1 MSPATTIADPVSTM
15 PPPGQQPPT
24 QVTTAEK
31 KPPLPGLTG
40 IRTFLAVGILFFHY
54 TPPHA
59 TLIRPII
66 EAGFTYIGC
75 FLLISGFVLSY
86 NYAHRADSI
95 KPGRFYAAR
104 ASRLYPVYFMSL
116 VVSLSMLH
124 LEWLARPHAA
134 FFAGTF
140 LTLTLLQGWS
150 PTLATFWNTV
160 AWTLSTEAMLY
171 LAFPFII
178 RGRWWPRSA
187 RALFFLFLGCWA
199 CELILPITY
208 MALNPD
214 GLHNIDRYSSA
225 YWLRLYKYT
234 PLAYVPIF
242 MAGITL
248 GRLNNAITLSDRNRM
263 WMAFCAISFIL
274 VFFYFAV
281 PHLPYIL
288 LHGGLLTPVFATMI
302 LGLTGRH
309 WVSRAI
315 SWGPIG
321 TFGRASFCLYLL
333 HFNLWNILQTNHVA
347 THLHLAALEPW
358 FSYAAILGIAYLAFA
373 LVERPVQS
381 YLLTH
386 FVYKTA
392 PPRQASTPLG

>member
-1 MSPATTIADPVSTM
+1 MALRADTATVSAPLPV
-15 PPPGQQPPT
+15 
-24 QVTTAEK
+24 ER

-40 IRTFLAVGILFFHY
+40 IRTFLAIGILFFHY

-59 TLIRPII
+59 TYIRPII

-86 NYAHRADSI
+86 NYAHRADTL

-116 VVSLSMLH
+116 LVSLGMLRA
-124 LEWLARPHAA
+124 EWLSRSHEQ
-134 FFAGTF
+134 FWTGTV

-171 LAFPFII
+171 LAFPFLI
-178 RGRWWPRSA
+178 RGDWWPKSTRN
-187 RALFFLFLGCWA
+187 LLLLFLGLWC
-199 CELILPITY
+199 CELVLPITY

-214 GLHNIDRYSSA
+214 GLYHIDRYSSA
-225 YWLRLYKYT
+225 FWLRLYKYT

-242 MAGITL
+242 MAGVTL
-248 GRLNNAITLSDRNRM
+248 GRLNNTVHLSDRTRM
-263 WMAFCAISFIL
+263 WMAASTGVFIL
-274 VFFYFAV
+274 LVFYFAV
-281 PHLPYIL
+281 PHLPYVL
-288 LHGGLLTPVFATMI
+288 LHGGLLTPVFATLI

-321 TFGRASFCLYLL
+321 LFGRASFCLYLL
-333 HFNLWNILQTNHVA
+333 HFNLWNVLQEHHVA
-347 THLHLAALEPW
+347 EHLHLQATEPY
-358 FSYAAILGIAYLAFA
+358 FSYVAILLIAYLAYL
-373 LVERPVQS
+373 LVEKPVQG
-381 YLLTH
+381 YLLSH
-386 FVYKTA
+386 YVYKGA
-392 PPRQASTPLG
+392 APRQVQTPIG

>member
-1 MSPATTIADPVSTM
+1 MPSPT
-15 PPPGQQPPT
+15 PPHLLAPDR
-24 QVTTAEK
+24 

-40 IRTFLAVGILFFHY
+40 VRTFLAVGILFFHY

-59 TLIRPII
+59 TYIRPVI

-86 NYAHRADSI
+86 NYAHRADTI
-95 KPGRFYAAR
+95 KVGRFYAAR
-104 ASRLYPVYFMSL
+104 ASRLYPVYLMSL
-116 VVSLSMLH
+116 LVSLDMLH
-124 LEWLARPHAA
+124 AEWLARPHGQ
-134 FFAGTF
+134 FLAGSA

-178 RGRWWPRSA
+178 RSKWWPKSA
-187 RALFFLFLGCWA
+187 RNLLILFFAFWC
-199 CELILPITY
+199 CELVLPITY

-234 PLAYVPIF
+234 PLAYLPIF

-248 GRLNNAITLSDRNRM
+248 GRLNNAWPAADKTRM
-263 WMAFCAISFIL
+263 WMALAAGTFIL
-274 VFFYFAV
+274 LVFYLAV

-288 LHGGLLTPVFATMI
+288 LHGGLLTPVFATLV
-302 LGLTGRH
+302 LGLTGTH
-309 WVSRAI
+309 WITKAV

-321 TFGRASFCLYLL
+321 SFGRASFCLYLL
-333 HFNLWNILQTNHVA
+333 HFNLWNQIHEQHVPER
-347 THLHLAALEPW
+347 LHLQAIDPW
-358 FSYAAILGIAYLAFA
+358 FSYALILTVAYLAYRW
-373 LVERPVQS
+373 VERPIQG
-381 YLLTH
+381 YLLTN
-386 FVYKTA
+386 FVYKPK
-392 PPRQASTPLG
+392 PPVPAQTPVA

>member
-1 MSPATTIADPVSTM
+1 MATLASPTPAI
-15 PPPGQQPPT
+15 
-24 QVTTAEK
+24 ER
-31 KPPLPGLTG
+31 KPSLPGLTG

-59 TLIRPII
+59 TYIRPII

-86 NYAHRADSI
+86 NYAHRADTL

-116 VVSLSMLH
+116 LVSLGMLH
-124 LEWLARPHAA
+124 AEWVSRPHAQ
-134 FFAGTF
+134 FWTGTV

-171 LAFPFII
+171 LAFPYLI
-178 RGRWWPRSA
+178 RGKWWPKSS
-187 RALFFLFLGCWA
+187 RALLWLFLGFWC
-199 CELILPITY
+199 CELVLPITY

-214 GLHNIDRYSSA
+214 GLQHIDRYSSA

-242 MAGITL
+242 MAGVTL
-248 GRLNNAITLSDRNRM
+248 GRWNNTVRLSDRARLA
-263 WMAFCAISFIL
+263 MALSAGCFIL
-274 VFFYFAV
+274 LVFYLAV
-281 PHLPYIL
+281 PHLPYVL
-288 LHGGLLTPVFATMI
+288 LHGGLLTPVFATLI
-302 LGLTGRH
+302 LGLTGSH

-315 SWGPIG
+315 AWGPIG
-321 TFGRASFCLYLL
+321 LFGRASFCLYLL
-333 HFNLWNILQTNHVA
+333 HFNLWNVLQQNHVA
-347 THLHLAALEPW
+347 EHLHLQATEPY
-358 FSYAAILGIAYLAFA
+358 FSYVAILLIAYLAY
-373 LVERPVQS
+373 LWVEKPVQG
-381 YLLTH
+381 YLLSH
-386 FVYKTA
+386 FVYKGVT
-392 PPRQASTPLG
+392 PPRLAQPPIG

>member
-1 MSPATTIADPVSTM
+1 MAQLT
-15 PPPGQQPPT
+15 PPHLLNPDR
-24 QVTTAEK
+24 

-40 IRTFLAVGILFFHY
+40 VRTFLAIGILFFHY

-59 TLIRPII
+59 TYIRPII

-86 NYAHRADSI
+86 NYAHRVDTLKTS
-95 KPGRFYAAR
+95 RFYAAR

-116 VVSLSMLH
+116 LVSLDMLH
-124 LEWLARPHAA
+124 AEWLARTHPQ
-134 FFAGTF
+134 FWAGTG
-140 LTLTLLQGWS
+140 LTLLLLQGWS

-178 RGRWWPRSA
+178 RGTWWPTSRQKLLL
-187 RALFFLFLGCWA
+187 LFFGFWC

-214 GLHNIDRYSSA
+214 GLQHIDRYSSA

-242 MAGITL
+242 MAGVTL
-248 GRLNNAITLSDRNRM
+248 GRLNNEWTISEKAKM
-263 WMAFCAISFIL
+263 WMSFGAGTFIL
-274 VFFYFAV
+274 LIFYLAV
-281 PHLPYIL
+281 PHLPYVL
-288 LHGGLLTPVFATMI
+288 LHGGLLTPVFATLI
-302 LGLTGRH
+302 LGLTGTH
-309 WVSRAI
+309 WITRAI

-321 TFGRASFCLYLL
+321 VFGRASFCLYLL
-333 HFNLWNILQTNHVA
+333 HFNLWNQIHEHHLPERLHVE
-347 THLHLAALEPW
+347 TFDPY
-358 FSYAAILGIAYLAFA
+358 FSYALILAVAYLAYRW
-373 LVERPVQS
+373 VERPVQG

-386 FVYKTA
+386 FVYKSK
-392 PPRQASTPLG
+392 PPVQAQTPIG

>member
-1 MSPATTIADPVSTM
+1 MASQKLLPHMQSPDR
-15 PPPGQQPPT
+15 
-24 QVTTAEK
+24 

-59 TLIRPII
+59 TYVRPVI

-86 NYAHRADSI
+86 NYAHRAATI
-95 KPGRFYAAR
+95 KIGRFYAAR
-104 ASRLYPVYFMSL
+104 GSRLYPVYLLSL
-116 VVSLSMLH
+116 LVSFGMLH
-124 LEWLARPHAA
+124 AEWLSRTHMQ
-134 FFAGTF
+134 FWLGTG

-171 LAFPFII
+171 LAFPLVNRAKF
-178 RGRWWPRSA
+178 WPSEKRK
-187 RALFFLFLGCWA
+187 LLLLFLACW
-199 CELILPITY
+199 CVELTLPITY

-242 MAGITL
+242 FAGVTL
-248 GRLNNAITLSDRNRM
+248 GRLNNAITLSNRARM
-263 WMAFCAISFIL
+263 WMAVGAGSFIL
-274 VFFYFAV
+274 LTFYLAV
-281 PHLPYIL
+281 PRLPYIL
-288 LHGGLLTPVFATMI
+288 LHGGLLTPVFATLI
-302 LGLTGRH
+302 LGLTGVH
-309 WVSRAI
+309 WVSRMI

-321 TFGRASFCLYLL
+321 IFGRASFCLYLL
-333 HFNLWNILQTNHVA
+333 HFNLWIVLHDNHVLDF
-347 THLHLAALEPW
+347 LHVQQWDPYSSYVLILLA
-358 FSYAAILGIAYLAFA
+358 AYLAYRF
-373 LVERPVQS
+373 VEKPVQGF
-381 YLLTH
+381 LLTNY
-386 FVYKTA
+386 VYKA
-392 PPRQASTPLG
+392 PPPVEAQTPLG

>member
-1 MSPATTIADPVSTM
+1 MSPAVIAEPTSTV
-15 PPPGQQPPT
+15 PPPGQAPPA
-24 QVTTAEK
+24 QVTTADK
-31 KPPLPGLTG
+31 RPPLPGLTG

-59 TLIRPII
+59 QYVLPII
-66 EAGFTYIGC
+66 NAGFTYIGC

-95 KPGRFYAAR
+95 KAGRFYAAR

-116 VVSLSMLH
+116 VVSLGMLR
-124 LEWLARPHAA
+124 LEWLARPHAE

-178 RGRWWPRSA
+178 RGKWWPRSA
-187 RALFFLFLGCWA
+187 RSLFLLFLGCWA
-199 CELILPITY
+199 CELVLPITY

-242 MAGITL
+242 MAGVTL
-248 GRLNNAITLSDRNRM
+248 GRLNNALTLSDRNRM
-263 WMAFCAISFIL
+263 WMAFGALSFIL
-274 VFFYFAV
+274 VFFYIAV
-281 PHLPYIL
+281 PRLPYIL

-302 LGLTGRH
+302 LGLTGQH

-315 SWGPIG
+315 AWGPIG

-333 HFNLWNILQTNHVA
+333 HFNLWNILQTNQIA
-347 THLHLAALEPW
+347 AHLHLEWAEPW
-358 FSYAAILGIAYLAFA
+358 FSYAAILIVAYLAFA
-373 LVERPVQS
+373 LVEKPVQS
-381 YLLTH
+381 WLLTRY
-386 FVYKTA
+386 VYKTN
-392 PPRQASTPLG
+392 PPRQATTPLG